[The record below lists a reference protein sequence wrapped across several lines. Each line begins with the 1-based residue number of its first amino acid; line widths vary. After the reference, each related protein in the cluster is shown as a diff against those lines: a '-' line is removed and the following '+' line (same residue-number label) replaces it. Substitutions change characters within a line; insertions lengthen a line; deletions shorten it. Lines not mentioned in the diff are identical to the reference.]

1 MMVRPSC
8 CPLCGHSI
16 TELENKIIVDLTS
29 NTVITP
35 MGGVH
40 LPPKEAE
47 LAFILVKRMPT
58 FVYHEVLYTYLWGGQ
73 EPALPDASLKVY
85 ISRLRKLLAPIGIEV
100 ENRTGCGY
108 RMVKVWEREKTA

>member
-1 MMVRPSC
+1 MIVRPQC
-8 CPLCGHSI
+8 CPTCGHVI
-16 TELENKIIVDLTS
+16 TDLENKISVDLTS
-29 NTVITP
+29 NTVITLI
-35 MGGVH
+35 GGVH

-58 FVYHEVLYTYLWGGQ
+58 FVYHEVLFTYLWGGQ
-73 EPALPDASLKVY
+73 GPALPDASLKVY

-108 RMVKVWEREKTA
+108 RIVKAWERGNAA